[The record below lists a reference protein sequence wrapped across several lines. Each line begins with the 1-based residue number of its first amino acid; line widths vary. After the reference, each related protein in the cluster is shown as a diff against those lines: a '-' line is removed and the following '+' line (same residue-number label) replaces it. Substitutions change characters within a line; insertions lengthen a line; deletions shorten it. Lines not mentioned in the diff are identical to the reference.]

1 MSRSALFLDRDGVVN
16 MDHAYVYRP
25 EDFVFIAGIFALV
38 AAANRSGKLVVI
50 VTNQAGIGRGYYSE
64 SQFHGLM
71 SWVGA
76 RFAERGCRIDAVYFS
91 PFHPEHGIGPYRRIT
106 NCRKPAPG
114 MLIRAADELSI
125 DLSSSILIGDR
136 LTDLQAGSKA
146 GVGQLIW
153 YVPDRICEVASTQR
167 ADNDEQLL
175 QAKVINT
182 LIEALPYVR
191 GEKLN
196 DTSTP
201 TC

>member
-1 MSRSALFLDRDGVVN
+1 MSRSALFLDRDGVIN

-25 EDFVFIAGIFALV
+25 EDFVFIAGIFDLV

-50 VTNQAGIGRGYYSE
+50 VTNQAGIGRGHYSE

-71 SWVGA
+71 GWVGE

-91 PFHPEHGIGPYRRIT
+91 PYHPEHGIGPYRRIT
-106 NCRKPAPG
+106 DCRKPAPG
-114 MLIRAADELSI
+114 MLIRAADDLNI

-146 GVGQLIW
+146 GVGTLIW
-153 YVPDRICEVASTQR
+153 YIPDRTCDVSSTQG
-167 ADNDEQLL
+167 ADHDDQLL
-175 QAKVINT
+175 QVKVVNA
-182 LIEALPYVR
+182 LIEAIPYLR
-191 GEKLN
+191 GEQLS
-196 DTSTP
+196 DTSSP